1 MADSYVSIVARAVAV
16 FLLVSA
22 PVFASGQA
30 APDAPSVRLRA
41 GDAVRLEVGD
51 EPALGGDLTVD
62 ESGRVLFPLVG
73 LLPVAGRDFED
84 VRREVGAAFAR
95 ELRNQPVRITPL
107 LRIAVLG
114 EVRLPGLYP
123 VDPTFTM
130 GDVLSLA
137 GGLGPEADRSR
148 VELVRDG
155 RVIETADA
163 LDLGALSQRLRSG
176 DQIVVGR
183 RSWMRTYAATFVG
196 AGASVV
202 VALVTALLLR

>member
-1 MADSYVSIVARAVAV
+1 MANSYVSIVARAVIV

-22 PVFASGQA
+22 PVPASGQA
-30 APDAPSVRLRA
+30 VPDAPSVRLRA
-41 GDAVRLEVGD
+41 GDAVRLDVVD
-51 EPALGGDLTVD
+51 EPALGGDFSVD
-62 ESGRVLFPLVG
+62 ESGRVLLPLVG
-73 LLPVAGRDFED
+73 LVPVAGRDFED

-95 ELRNQPVRITPL
+95 ELSNRPVRITPL

-114 EVRLPGLYP
+114 EVRTPGLYP

-137 GGLGPEADRSR
+137 GGLGPEADRGS

-155 RVIETADA
+155 RVVEAANA

-183 RSWMRTYAATFVG
+183 RSWLRANTATFVG

-202 VALVTALLLR
+202 VAILTALILR